1 MPTCGGKALPHFPA
15 FDVRAMFARSWRA
28 AVHRAGVQPPRCVAA
43 FGRLPRHGR
52 LGALSGDGPHDRALS
67 SYSLAAPTFLV
78 RRERWP
84 FKEPYRSMVLPFG
97 EPSRRWIQS
106 FCVAAMH
113 GRRIWRYLREQ
124 ESASIAVSQSSRE
137 SMAGQPEL
145 SQEFA
150 NIAVSQ
156 WMDVH
161 KKRAFHRNLD

>member
-1 MPTCGGKALPHFPA
+1 MSAPCLLAPGARLCIAQLCNHHGVWLHLADYLGMVDWVRFLATVRTIALCRPIP
-15 FDVRAMFARSWRA
+15 W
-28 AVHRAGVQPPRCVAA
+28 P
-43 FGRLPRHGR
+43 
-52 LGALSGDGPHDRALS
+52 
-67 SYSLAAPTFLV
+67 LAAPAFLV

-84 FKEPYRSMVLPFG
+84 LKEPYRSTVLPFG

-161 KKRAFHRNLD
+161 KERAFHLNLD